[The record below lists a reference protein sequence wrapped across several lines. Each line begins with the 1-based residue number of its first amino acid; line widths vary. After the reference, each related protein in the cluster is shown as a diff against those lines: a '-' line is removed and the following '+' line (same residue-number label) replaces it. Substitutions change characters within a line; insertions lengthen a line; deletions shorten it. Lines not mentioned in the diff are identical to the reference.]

1 MASKGKGDRSNLPER
16 PGGCCAQIGPVPFS
30 PPNKPVVTVVHS
42 LPGRVRV
49 RLSVAPRDVQRMLAG
64 VREHP
69 GMASID
75 FSPATRS
82 ILARF
87 SPHEISQEEII
98 LRIAFQLSL
107 DYDAVPVRLLAEP
120 EQQGALGGSAV
131 VSAAALASSLVL
143 RGLKVAKGSPT
154 GWDWLAGLGTAWA
167 VVDHAWKELRERGTF
182 DPEVLSL
189 AYLITAFLRG
199 NVLTASVVTWLASFG
214 RHLVEVPPTGV
225 QVRPMKVQGR
235 GDGEAR
241 YEVIIGPDVDA
252 PESVRVLGALQA
264 LLKYGMT
271 GGGAHG
277 FRSLLEELRDVSKV
291 HGEVLEGFGRIRQG
305 IPIRF
310 N

>member
-1 MASKGKGDRSNLPER
+1 MASE
-16 PGGCCAQIGPVPFS
+16 
-30 PPNKPVVTVVHS
+30 KPVVTVVHS

-49 RLSVAPRDVQRMLAG
+49 RLSVAPRDVQRMFVS

-69 GMASID
+69 GMESID
-75 FSPATRS
+75 FSPMTRC

-87 SPHEISQEEII
+87 NPHEISQEEIV

-120 EQQGALGGSAV
+120 EQRGVLGGSAV
-131 VSAAALASSLVL
+131 VSAAVLASSLML

-154 GWDWLAGLGTAWA
+154 GWDWMAGIGTAWA
-167 VVDHAWKELRERGTF
+167 VVDHARKEFREQGRF

-189 AYLITAFLRG
+189 AYLVTAFLRG
-199 NVLTASVVTWLASFG
+199 NFLTASVVTWLASFG
-214 RHLVEVPPTGV
+214 RHLVEVPSTGV
-225 QVRPMKVQGR
+225 QVRPVEVRGR
-235 GDGEAR
+235 GNGEAR
-241 YEVIIGPDVDA
+241 YEVMIGPDTDA
-252 PESVRVLGALQA
+252 PESVRLLSALQA
-264 LLKYGMT
+264 LLKYAMT